1 MKNWICYN
9 HLILLV
15 AVGCLSSACQSNTT
29 SAPGGSTTTASTADA
44 AQLTINR
51 APNLG
56 EILVITIDGGQKSTV
71 RVGDSFKTTLAPGS
85 HVISALLEPNQLNL
99 APTKKTLEVKKDQSY
114 TLTAAWEGDTLVL
127 R

>member
-1 MKNWICYN
+1 MT
-9 HLILLV
+9 
-15 AVGCLSSACQSNTT
+15 A
-29 SAPGGSTTTASTADA
+29 APADA